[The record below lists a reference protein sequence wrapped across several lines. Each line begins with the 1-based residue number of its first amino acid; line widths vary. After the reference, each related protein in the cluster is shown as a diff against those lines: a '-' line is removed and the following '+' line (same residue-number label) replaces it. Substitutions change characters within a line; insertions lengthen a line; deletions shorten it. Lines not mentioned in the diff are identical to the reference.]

1 MEITISRY
9 DELIKVGEQKNVL
22 IREIKAREKDGTD
35 WMSFDTLKTIFD
47 LQDIVPEVKRPDDKD
62 V

>member
-1 MEITISRY
+1 MEININRY

-22 IREIKAREKDGTD
+22 IREIKARAKDGTD

>member
-1 MEITISRY
+1 MEININRY
-9 DELIKVGEQKNVL
+9 DDLIKVGEQKNVL
-22 IREIKAREKDGTD
+22 IREIKARAKDGTD

>member
-9 DELIKVGEQKNVL
+9 DELIKVEEQKNIL
-22 IREIKAREKDGTD
+22 IREMKARAKDGTD
-35 WMSFDTLKTIFD
+35 WMSFDALKTIFN
-47 LQDIVPEVKRPDDKD
+47 LQDIVPEVKHPDDKD